1 MRNHSCN
8 SRGQSR
14 GTNAFTL
21 LELVLVLACVFF
33 LAVLI
38 LPAFGGTTGAKSKA
52 LQCLQNQRQIMA
64 AMLMYTQDNND
75 FMPPNPDD
83 GNTVSG
89 HNWCPGQAGT
99 GGANEY
105 DPDILSD
112 ERYSLLAVYLKGQ
125 TGLYQCPADPRPL
138 GRASGSSSKNPAYA
152 DKFIPPARTVSMSGA
167 VGTVCATF
175 KNGGSGHGANQ
186 PPVYPVDGP
195 WLNNSHSHKANQPWR
210 TYGKISDV
218 VAPTPSKLFV
228 LMDENTLGLN
238 DSTFSF
244 GMNTAEWIDFP
255 GVAHEMG
262 CSLAFA
268 DGHAEIH
275 KWADARTR
283 VSEPRRTPVPGSPD
297 WLWMTEHTSARAE

>member
-1 MRNHSCN
+1 
-8 SRGQSR
+8 
-14 GTNAFTL
+14 
-21 LELVLVLACVFF
+21 VLACVFF

-125 TGLYQCPADPRPL
+125 TGLYQCPADPRPQ

-195 WLNNSHSHKANQPWR
+195 WLNNSHSHKANQPWH
-210 TYGKISDV
+210 TYGKLSNV
-218 VAPTPSKLFV
+218 SSPGPAMVWVTL
-228 LMDENTLGLN
+228 DENVLGLN
-238 DSTFSF
+238 DAGFAV
-244 GMNTAEWIDFP
+244 GMNTATWIDFV
-255 GVAHEMG
+255 GYYHGNAAG
-262 CSLAFA
+262 FSFL
-268 DGHAEIH
+268 DGHSEIH
-275 KWADARTR
+275 KWIDSRT
-283 VSEPRRTPVPGSPD
+283 VVTKPGTTQVPASNPLSRD
-297 WLWMTEHTSARAE
+297 WLWISQHTSGKG